1 MYIDKDSLIINGI
14 NMGSYI
20 TEATF
25 SYNDTWSS
33 DTGYTLSNKF
43 VGEFKGTIPKI
54 TVKFGNL
61 STDQIKTLAT
71 AIFKTVSQTIQFVD
85 LTGTKRTITTH
96 KGDLTLKFMK
106 LRKASGFSYDFVG
119 NGVL

>member
-54 TVKFGNL
+54 TVKFGSLNVE
-61 STDQIKTLAT
+61 QIKTLAT
-71 AIFKTVSQTIQFVD
+71 SIFKTVTQTVEFID
-85 LTGTKRTITTH
+85 MTGTKRTINTH

-106 LRKASGFSYDFVG
+106 LKKASGFSYEFVG

>member
-54 TVKFGNL
+54 TVKFGSLN
-61 STDQIKTLAT
+61 TEQIKTLAT
-71 AIFKTVSQTIQFVD
+71 SIFKTVTQTVEFVD
-85 LTGTKRTITTH
+85 ITGTKRTISTH
-96 KGDLTLKFMK
+96 KGDLALKFMK
-106 LRKASGFSYDFVG
+106 LKKASGFSYDFVG